1 MSTNLLKLN
10 RDKKE
15 IFDIFIQLYY
25 WIYYQFK
32 AAASRIPTQKQKL
45 YQITPILKSSL
56 GLGSTQDYV

>member
-15 IFDIFIQLYY
+15 IFEIFIQLYY

-32 AAASRIPTQKQKL
+32 ASRIPAQKQKL

-56 GLGSTQDYV
+56 GPGSTQDYV